1 MLFVDFLDG
10 DDLTLDLSDLVLSL
24 HVVPELGLSKNWV
37 GGEHSHSVEGGVRLL
52 LGREA
57 SANHEELSDL

>member
-1 MLFVDFLDG
+1 MLFVDLLNR

-24 HVVPELGLSKNWV
+24 HVVPELGLCEDWV
-37 GGEHSHSVEGGVRLL
+37 LCENSHSVESWVWDLL
-52 LGREA
+52 RRKT